1 MNYDSYADVVEA
13 IEVYDD
19 IVLYEAK
26 KLALA
31 ICKRNTNYCTNNI
44 VDAINDSVNELGMQS
59 CWQHDELRN
68 AIALYNSEDI
78 DYAVREIVIAMI
90 RRSYAWECAF
100 N

>member
-19 IVLYEAK
+19 IVLYEAR

-31 ICKRNTNYCTNNI
+31 ICKRNANYCTNNI
-44 VDAINDSVNELGMQS
+44 VNAINDSVDELTMQS
-59 CWQHDELRN
+59 CWQHKELRD
-68 AIALYNSEDI
+68 AIELYNNEDA
-78 DYAVREIVIAMI
+78 DDAVREIVIAMI

-100 N
+100 L